1 MANLSVRLQLSF
13 PRSTVFTLIGLL
25 CLLPCSVA
33 HSGTLSIIS
42 HGRWVNVASISDG
55 DTFKTTKG
63 ERIRLLGINTP
74 EVAHQ
79 ASPAQP
85 MGNTASKALSNL
97 IAGTS
102 VRLAFDEQSKDD
114 YSRTLAQV
122 YLSDG
127 TWVNGEMIRT
137 GMAHVYTF
145 TPNLRWA
152 AQLIQLEKSARKA
165 KLGIWRTARFK
176 MLDANKVTAEHLGQF
191 RVISGQIAQVNR
203 NGFGFRMGKLKIS
216 IPRKYRSYF
225 NSPLDIKMGDEVV
238 VHGVIRAS
246 TSGLYLPLHS
256 PYDVENIS
264 P

>member
-1 MANLSVRLQLSF
+1 LSVRLQFSLSRL
-13 PRSTVFTLIGLL
+13 PVFALIGLL
-25 CLLPCSVA
+25 CLLPYSVA
-33 HSGTLSIIS
+33 HSGTLSIVS

-63 ERIRLLGINTP
+63 ERVRLLGINTP

-97 IAGTS
+97 IAGTT

-114 YSRTLAQV
+114 YGRTLAQV
-122 YLSDG
+122 YLQDG
-127 TWVNGEMIRT
+127 TWVNGEMIRS

-152 AQLIQLEKSARKA
+152 TQLTQLESSARQA
-165 KLGIWRTARFK
+165 HLGIWRTERFK
-176 MLDANKVTAEHLGQF
+176 MLDANKVTADHLGQF
-191 RVISGQIAQVNR
+191 RVIKGQINQINR
-203 NGFGFRMGKLKIS
+203 NGFGFRMGKLKVS
-216 IPRKYRSYF
+216 VPRKYRSYF
-225 NSPLDIKMGDEVV
+225 HTPLNINVGNELV
-238 VHGVIRAS
+238 VHGVVRAS
-246 TSGLYLPLHS
+246 SSGLYLPLHS
-256 PYDVENIS
+256 PFDVENIS